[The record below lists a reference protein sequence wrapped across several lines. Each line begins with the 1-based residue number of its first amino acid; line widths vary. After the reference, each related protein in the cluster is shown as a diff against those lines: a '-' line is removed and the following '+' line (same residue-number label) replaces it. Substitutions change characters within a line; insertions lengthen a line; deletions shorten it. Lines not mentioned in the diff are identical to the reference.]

1 MTPTQYI
8 RLRKQ
13 LGLSNYAL
21 APALGYS
28 LRQCQR
34 FEAGETPIPK
44 PAAKLLTIYAK
55 YSYDIFS
62 RYGDEIVPQ
71 PKPRKNDI
79 PFIPG
84 PQIEHKAEIE

>member
-21 APALGYS
+21 APALGVS
-28 LRQCQR
+28 LRQAQR
-34 FEAGETPIPK
+34 YESGGAPIPETV
-44 PAAKLLTIYAK
+44 AKLLKLYAK
-55 YSYDIFS
+55 YGYDIFS

-71 PKPRKNDI
+71 PKPRKSDI